1 MADDLDIRGG
11 GAIAVDTDTHLDA
24 ADRIRMLTDELA
36 EICVLV
42 GSAGSLLFSATPRA
56 WEVSYAVETLRRRA
70 LAATDEARQMATDL
84 REAAAVYEV
93 IELRAERAARLGDPD
108 EVACIDARLTGIA
121 RHFPDAAAR
130 ADRDSFDHWLRWPNE
145 LARQAPGSFWW
156 LGPGLT
162 GSAGLS
168 AWGIMRTISA
178 ADRGSIAPTARLTG
192 SSPAVTVT
200 PVIGAPT
207 PAAPTAAAPTAAAP
221 TPGAPTA
228 AAPATLAAAAGRI
241 PGGGDARIRVERYTM
256 ADGSRQFA
264 VYVAGTQTVLPG
276 SGDPFDMQSNAE
288 LYAGERSASYEATL
302 AALEQSG
309 AEPGDVVHAFGH
321 SQGAMITAHLALEG
335 GYDTQTLVS
344 FGSPVEAD
352 VGADT
357 LSVTL
362 RHRDDPIGALAG
374 GGHPSA
380 VGAPGSFIAER
391 TADPAPGLH
400 DWQLPA
406 HGIDGYTRTAE
417 MLDASQD
424 PRMGAVRSVFDE
436 LGGAASVDVIEY
448 SAQRG

>member
-11 GAIAVDTDTHLDA
+11 GAIAVDTDTLLET
-24 ADRIRMLTDELA
+24 ADRIGRLTDELD

-70 LAATDEARQMATDL
+70 LAATDDARQMATDL

-93 IELRAERAARLGDPD
+93 IELRAQYAVALGDPD
-108 EVACIDARLTGIA
+108 EVARIDARLAAIA
-121 RHFPDAAAR
+121 RRYPDAAAL
-130 ADRDSFDHWLRWPNE
+130 ADRGTVGHWLRWPGE
-145 LARQAPGSFWW
+145 LARQVPGSFWW
-156 LGPGLT
+156 LGPGLA

-168 AWGIMRTISA
+168 AWGVMRTISA
-178 ADRGSIAPTARLTG
+178 ADRGSIPRTARLTG

-200 PVIGAPT
+200 AAVSAPV
-207 PAAPTAAAPTAAAP
+207 
-221 TPGAPTA
+221 
-228 AAPATLAAAAGRI
+228 AAPANLAAAAGRI

-276 SGDPFDMQSNAE
+276 SSDPFDMQSNAE

-302 AALEQSG
+302 AALEESG

-362 RHRDDPIGALAG
+362 RHRDDPIGVLAG
-374 GGHPSA
+374 GGHSSA

-436 LGGAASVDVIEY
+436 LGGAASVDVVEY